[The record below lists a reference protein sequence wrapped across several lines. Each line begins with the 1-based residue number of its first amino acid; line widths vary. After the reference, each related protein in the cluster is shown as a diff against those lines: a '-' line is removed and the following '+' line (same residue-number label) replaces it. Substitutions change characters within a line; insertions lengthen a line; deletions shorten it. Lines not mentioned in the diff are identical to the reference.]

1 MVKKNLGRNKINVI
15 DSVPYSELIFLVSS
29 GVNYPLSIAEA
40 RGKKDSSPT
49 AKQLNQLVDRG
60 FLKSN
65 KEKLLNKTIFSINW
79 GKISREFFNHYFQT
93 YQKMM
98 LEMQERF
105 NIAISKM
112 QERFNI
118 AISKVGN
125 IEEDIDLSDL
135 NIVLKDKE
143 EKEIIEDENILF
155 LLRAFIETE
164 NILNKS
170 TLRSIFERISRLILS
185 DKEIFKY
192 LSLKNN
198 SLNKFLEVLKIVES
212 KSVGIQDEAIKEIFE
227 IKLFNKKQLD
237 EDSLIEGFKN
247 QYIFQ
252 KIMSDEQN
260 KEYLG
265 C

>member
-1 MVKKNLGRNKINVI
+1 MAKKNLGRSQINVL
-15 DSVPYSELIFLVSS
+15 DSVPYSEIIFLIAS
-29 GVNYPLSIAEA
+29 GKNYALAIAEA

-49 AKQLNQLVDRG
+49 AKQLNQLIKRG
-60 FLKSN
+60 FLKSQ
-65 KEKLLNKTIFSINW
+65 KEKLLNKTLYSINW
-79 GKISREFFNHYFQT
+79 DKVAKEFFNHYFQT

-98 LEMQERF
+98 IEMQERI
-105 NIAISKM
+105 NIS
-112 QERFNI
+112 
-118 AISKVGN
+118 ISKVANIKGN
-125 IEEDIDLSDL
+125 IDLSDI
-135 NIVLKDKE
+135 NIIFKDIEK
-143 EKEIIEDENILF
+143 KEITRDQDILF

-185 DKEIFKY
+185 DKEIFKH

-212 KSVGIQDEAIKEIFE
+212 KSVGIQDETIKEIFE

-237 EDSLIEGFKN
+237 DDDDILIKGFKN

>member
-105 NIAISKM
+105 NIAISKVA
-112 QERFNI
+112 NI
-118 AISKVGN
+118 K
-125 IEEDIDLSDL
+125 EDIDLSDL
-135 NIVLKDKE
+135 NIVFKDKE
-143 EKEIIEDENILF
+143 EKEIIEDKNILF

-185 DKEIFKY
+185 DKEIFKH

-212 KSVGIQDEAIKEIFE
+212 KSVGIQDETIKEIFE

-237 EDSLIEGFKN
+237 DDDDSLISLIKGFKN